1 MGPNNRWAHRY
12 TYPGPLHFA
21 PSDWKRNASLSLW
34 IFAGFLSLYVYMYV
48 YISFGVYSQSLSPFQ
63 ENVFM
68 PFQRRFSIALE
79 VGTLS
84 ALFCYSFLCLYCK
97 YNDFC
102 KSPFLSCNEVY
113 MNIAV
118 MGLHFCLCFLATQ
131 NLEMGFFL
139 SECCGVMGQHFLE
152 YFLSFPFLSY

>member
-1 MGPNNRWAHRY
+1 
-12 TYPGPLHFA
+12 
-21 PSDWKRNASLSLW
+21 
-34 IFAGFLSLYVYMYV
+34 MYV